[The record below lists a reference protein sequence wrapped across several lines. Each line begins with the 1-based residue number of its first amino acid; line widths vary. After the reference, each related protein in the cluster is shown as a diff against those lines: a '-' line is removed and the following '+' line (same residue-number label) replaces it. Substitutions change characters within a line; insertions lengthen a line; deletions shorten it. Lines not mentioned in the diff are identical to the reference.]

1 MAVPRIRFKDDNGQY
16 FPDWSTGRIKDF
28 GYFYYGK
35 SAPKWSVTEDART
48 PCVRY
53 GELYSKFNGIV
64 DKIYSYTNIEK
75 SNLKFSKGNEV
86 LVPRVGEKPLDFAR
100 CSYLPFK
107 DVAIGEMIS
116 VYNTHQNPLFISIL
130 FNATCK
136 NKFARLVEGGNVSN
150 LYFRYLEEV
159 EINIPKK
166 EEQQKIATFL
176 TAVDKRISLLQKKV
190 ALLED
195 YQKGV
200 MQQLFSQQL
209 RFKDDNGQD
218 FPDWEEKKVGSV
230 LKERNIKTP
239 KNENYPL
246 MSFVAKKGVVPKGE
260 RYNREFLVSDSDN
273 KNYKQTEIGD
283 FIYSSNNLGTGSI
296 GLNKTGSACIS
307 PVYSIFE
314 INSSCNKKF
323 IESYFTRKMFIYKM
337 IRFRQG
343 VVYGQWR
350 IHESEFL
357 KIIDKIPS
365 LKEQQ
370 KIASFLE
377 SLDKKIETVNKQL
390 EGMQSFKKGL
400 LQQMFV

>member
-64 DKIYSYTNIEK
+64 DKIHSYTNIEK

-86 LVPRVGEKPLDFAR
+86 LVPRVGENPLDFAR

-190 ALLED
+190 DLLED
-195 YQKGV
+195 YKKGV

-218 FPDWEEKKVGSV
+218 FPDWEEKKLGELFKISAGGDIKKENVSKIKNEIFKYPIYANSEKNKGLYGYSNFFKIDYECITVTGRGSLGVANARKEKFYPIVRLLV
-230 LKERNIKTP
+230 LKP
-239 KNENYPL
+239 KDNCDVIFYENL
-246 MSFVAKKGVVPKGE
+246 I
-260 RYNREFLVSDSDN
+260 N
-273 KNYKQTEIGD
+273 Q
-283 FIYSSNNLGTGSI
+283 
-296 GLNKTGSACIS
+296 LN
-307 PVYSIFE
+307 F
-314 INSSCNKKF
+314 F
-323 IESYFTRKMFIYKM
+323 
-337 IRFRQG
+337 
-343 VVYGQWR
+343 
-350 IHESEFL
+350 HESTGVPQL
-357 KIIDKIPS
+357 TSPQISTYKVKVPS
-365 LKEQQ
+365 YKEQQ

-377 SLDKKIETVNKQL
+377 NIDKKTATINQQV